1 MQLWLLKS
9 SSMSGD
15 SELADSLAAE
25 IADWEDRAQEL
36 EETGTVQTLK
46 YMFFSFYF
54 LVCLLML
61 LLEFFNSCCISWCNC
76 SFCSFLVAFC
86 DSHPFWGRRHG

>member
-1 MQLWLLKS
+1 MGCMQLWLLKS

-36 EETGTVQTLK
+36 GETGTVQTLK
-46 YMFFSFYF
+46 YMFFSF
-54 LVCLLML
+54 
-61 LLEFFNSCCISWCNC
+61 
-76 SFCSFLVAFC
+76 
-86 DSHPFWGRRHG
+86 